1 MVGKQVMSMS
11 ITCKV
16 KDDVY
21 EKLIALSEDRK
32 QRLSET
38 CRDIITEYF
47 SDLSEKMTEEEYF
60 KIFGGGHSV
69 QASFAKEIPKH
80 KPKTKQIT
88 PTHTV
93 RTILNTPS

>member
-47 SDLSEKMTEEEYF
+47 SDLSE
-60 KIFGGGHSV
+60 
-69 QASFAKEIPKH
+69 
-80 KPKTKQIT
+80 
-88 PTHTV
+88 
-93 RTILNTPS
+93 